1 MICSTCGCT
10 APIGVRSG
18 QRIGRRVV
26 TWYQCFRCFN
36 AEAERNAADERRPK

>member
-1 MICSTCGCT
+1 MICSTCGVV

-18 QRIGRRVV
+18 QRIGKRVV

-36 AEAERNAADERRPK
+36 AEAARNARESQ